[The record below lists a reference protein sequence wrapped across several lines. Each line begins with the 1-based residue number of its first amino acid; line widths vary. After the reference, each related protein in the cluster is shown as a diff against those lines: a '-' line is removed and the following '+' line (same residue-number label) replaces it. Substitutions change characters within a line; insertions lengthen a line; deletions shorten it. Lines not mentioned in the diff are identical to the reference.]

1 MMYKI
6 ENKRY
11 GYLKYFETLLEAYCE
26 MGFLKRN
33 NLIQQNS
40 IIKSVN

>member
-1 MMYKI
+1 MYKI

-11 GYLKYFETLLEAYCE
+11 GYLKYFDSLLAAYCE
-26 MGFLKRN
+26 LNFLKRN

-40 IIKSVN
+40 IIKGV